1 MKAITVKTAFKI
13 LMVIFGSGFFTACN
27 QGSKFKEDL
36 KIESVELSED
46 YNAVDDNETSDLKP
60 DVTSSN
66 TPKDLKIIK
75 TANSRYKV
83 KNIKK
88 ATNSIKHMAFKYN
101 AYISDLRFENDQ
113 YRKEMRFTIKIPS
126 LHFDALMD
134 SIDVI
139 SEFTDY
145 ENITTK
151 DVTEEYVDL
160 QTRLKTK
167 IEVKERYE
175 FILRKKA
182 ITVEDILAT
191 EDKLRIIQEEIE
203 SAQGRLNFLTNKVA
217 YSTIQIDLYE
227 TVAFKDE
234 PTSYTKSFWSKMK
247 EGLVFG
253 WELIESILLGVVYLW
268 PIVLLGILVVWF
280 VRVRLKRRRNA

>member
-13 LMVIFGSGFFTACN
+13 LMVIFGLCLFAACN
-27 QGSKFKEDL
+27 QNVKYDEALSV
-36 KIESVELSED
+36 ESVDVSENYD
-46 YNAVDDNETSDLKP
+46 AVKDDLAPQLKSKATSN
-60 DVTSSN
+60 N
-66 TPKDLKIIK
+66 TPRDLKIIK

-83 KNIKK
+83 KNIKS
-88 ATNSIKHMAFKYN
+88 ATNKIKQMAFKYD

-126 LHFDALMD
+126 VHFDALID

-160 QTRLKTK
+160 QTRLNTK

-175 FILRKKA
+175 LILRKKA

-203 SAQGRLNFLTNKVA
+203 SAQGRLNYLTNKVA

-234 PTSYTKSFWSKMK
+234 PSSYTKSFWSKIK

-253 WELIESILLGVVYLW
+253 WGLIESILVGVIYLW
-268 PIVLLGILVVWF
+268 PIVLLGLLIYF
-280 VRVRLKRRRNA
+280 FARNRMNRNKR